1 VSKTPGRTQL
11 INLFET
17 PGGGTLVDLP
27 GYGYA
32 AVPGKIKR
40 GWEKMIVGYLQ
51 EREELEMIF
60 VLVDGLIGPTDLDLM
75 MLEQLRDS
83 NVAFTV
89 VATKQDKVKPSKSAT
104 RRIELAT
111 ACQIDAA
118 EIIWTSVSS
127 GLGIDQLRTLVNRC
141 LNTNPNR
148 R

>member
-1 VSKTPGRTQL
+1 MSKTPGRTQL

-89 VATKQDKVKPSKSAT
+89 VATKQDKVKSSKSAT

-118 EIIWTSVSS
+118 EIVWTSVST